1 MMEVQL
7 LTPQQWNSY
16 RKRLADFA
24 VQYSDKR
31 LTAASIQAFRA
42 LDSAQLITSVE
53 TGYSEAAVSIARQG
67 SRLLGVG
74 FAANG
79 DKHKQE
85 CFFVVQPEARELGVG
100 TAVARSLI
108 SRLGQLTCHVAV
120 DNVPSMALC
129 FRLGM
134 EAVSMFTGPTGKP
147 TLRFERRTP
156 NDAAC
161 TRNIDVISQ

>member
-1 MMEVQL
+1 MEVQL
-7 LTPQQWNSY
+7 LTPKQWNCY
-16 RKRLADFA
+16 RNRLADFA

-42 LDSAQLITSVE
+42 LNSAQLVPSVDAAN
-53 TGYSEAAVSIARQG
+53 SEAAVSIARQG

-74 FAANG
+74 FAING
-79 DKHKQE
+79 SKQE
-85 CFFVVQPEARELGVG
+85 CFFVVHPEARELGVG
-100 TAVARSLI
+100 TTVARSLI

-120 DNVPSMALC
+120 DNIPSMALC

-134 EAVSMFTGPTGKP
+134 SAVSMFTGPTGKP
-147 TLRFERRTP
+147 TLRFERRTS

-161 TRNIDVISQ
+161 TRNIDAIPQ